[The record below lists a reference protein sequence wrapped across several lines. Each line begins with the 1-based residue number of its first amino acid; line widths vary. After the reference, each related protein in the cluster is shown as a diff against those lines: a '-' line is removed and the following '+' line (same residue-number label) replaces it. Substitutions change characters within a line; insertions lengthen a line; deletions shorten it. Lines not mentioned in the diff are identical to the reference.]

1 MGARIGCSPKDAV
14 QYLKSGEPV
23 ALPTE
28 TVYGLAAPLFNEEAI
43 AKIYRLKQR
52 PFNNPLIVHVLGQAQ
67 LEAVA
72 YVNASAL
79 KLIHQFW
86 PGPLTIILPKKP
98 CVSSIVTAQ
107 QSTVAVR
114 APQAPLF
121 REVIELLGEP
131 LVAPSANKF
140 QQVSPTCAQHV
151 MRGMGDCISYIL
163 DGGPCQFGL
172 ESTILFLADEEHPK
186 LLRYGPITQ
195 EAIEAVLGKKISIY
209 STQELNATNKKSPG
223 LYKKHYSPQTPLSLV
238 EHIPQD
244 KSANRGYIYRQRPS
258 SSLNQNEYYLSENGD
273 LSEMAHNVFKLLQE
287 LDQKAYEEIFIER
300 VPNIGIGKAI
310 NERLERASS

>member
-1 MGARIGCSPKDAV
+1 
-14 QYLKSGEPV
+14 
-23 ALPTE
+23 
-28 TVYGLAAPLFNEEAI
+28 
-43 AKIYRLKQR
+43 
-52 PFNNPLIVHVLGQAQ
+52 
-67 LEAVA
+67 
-72 YVNASAL
+72 
-79 KLIHQFW
+79 
-86 PGPLTIILPKKP
+86 
-98 CVSSIVTAQ
+98 
-107 QSTVAVR
+107 
-114 APQAPLF
+114 
-121 REVIELLGEP
+121 
-131 LVAPSANKF
+131 
-140 QQVSPTCAQHV
+140 

-209 STQELNATNKKSPG
+209 STQELNAMNKKSPG